1 MSCFDTEVI
10 IDRLKIFWQYPVITE
25 QTFYQQNKTNIN
37 YLGIPW
43 ATIIDK
49 KYNLNVIYNLLKG
62 CIRQDVFY
70 YTCCQHISFRS
81 LLPLFKALNIISVY
95 TPHKIKGENCLH
107 DVQLYPCPLY
117 AVNYEDELR
126 NITFKDIDLL
136 KVRRDILYSFQ
147 GAYNSNWYLTDIRKR
162 IFETKHPNNCYVK
175 HIGNW
180 HFDNVVYSSKQNNK
194 FELNETD
201 SDYVRTQKYNELLI
215 SSRYSLCPSGSGP
228 NSIRFWEALA
238 TGSIPILLADTLEL
252 PQHELWDS
260 AIVKLNEKDIGI
272 LTDILSN
279 ISTSDEES
287 RRANCLKIYQ
297 HFRMNYANKDY
308 KKI

>member
-1 MSCFDTEVI
+1 
-10 IDRLKIFWQYPVITE
+10 
-25 QTFYQQNKTNIN
+25 
-37 YLGIPW
+37 
-43 ATIIDK
+43 
-49 KYNLNVIYNLLKG
+49 
-62 CIRQDVFY
+62 
-70 YTCCQHISFRS
+70 
-81 LLPLFKALNIISVY
+81 
-95 TPHKIKGENCLH
+95 
-107 DVQLYPCPLY
+107 
-117 AVNYEDELR
+117 
-126 NITFKDIDLL
+126 
-136 KVRRDILYSFQ
+136 
-147 GAYNSNWYLTDIRKR
+147 
-162 IFETKHPNNCYVK
+162 VK

-215 SSRYSLCPSGSGP
+215 NSRYSLCPSGSGP

>member
-1 MSCFDTEVI
+1 M
-10 IDRLKIFWQYPVITE
+10 
-25 QTFYQQNKTNIN
+25 
-37 YLGIPW
+37 
-43 ATIIDK
+43 
-49 KYNLNVIYNLLKG
+49 
-62 CIRQDVFY
+62 
-70 YTCCQHISFRS
+70 
-81 LLPLFKALNIISVY
+81 
-95 TPHKIKGENCLH
+95 NCL
-107 DVQLYPCPLY
+107 
-117 AVNYEDELR
+117 
-126 NITFKDIDLL
+126 
-136 KVRRDILYSFQ
+136 
-147 GAYNSNWYLTDIRKR
+147 
-162 IFETKHPNNCYVK
+162 
-175 HIGNW
+175 
-180 HFDNVVYSSKQNNK
+180 
-194 FELNETD
+194 
-201 SDYVRTQKYNELLI
+201 